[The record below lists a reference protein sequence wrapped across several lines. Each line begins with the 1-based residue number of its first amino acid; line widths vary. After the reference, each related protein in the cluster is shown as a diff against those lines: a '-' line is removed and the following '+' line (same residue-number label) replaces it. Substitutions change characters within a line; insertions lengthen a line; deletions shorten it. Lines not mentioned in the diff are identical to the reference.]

1 MVPRPGGNC
10 LGCRG
15 LYPKALIQAVVVKV
29 LLNHGFQRRG
39 NFSVIHDHA
48 RTGSAFVQGIAL
60 DLNPADPRVPVK
72 PLTFAQVMG

>member
-1 MVPRPGGNC
+1 
-10 LGCRG
+10 
-15 LYPKALIQAVVVKV
+15 VVKV